1 MKKKLTPNI
10 NRRKFLFGSLA
21 SIFTSLFPLDKV
33 FPALKY
39 VDKIALGACITQEK
53 EQPIWK
59 SILKDRSDIFIFMGD
74 NVYGDDK
81 ITGKLN
87 KLSKAYTKQK
97 TKIPFAK
104 LKETNEIYAI
114 WDDHDYGKNDG
125 GAEYKYKKEAK
136 NLFLDFWNISLND
149 PRRNRDGIYFET
161 KKITKKGLLQIIFL
175 DTRYFRSP
183 LKRTDERGAP
193 GKERYLPD
201 NNPKKTFL
209 GKEQW
214 NWLSNKL
221 DENADIR
228 IIVSSIQIIAEGHG
242 FEKWGNLPREKKKLY
257 DLIDEKNIK
266 DVIFLSGD
274 RHAGGIYNE
283 ITNKGI
289 RLYEITSSSLNLP
302 GAAWVTK
309 YKGKE
314 RPPEPGPN
322 RINSLYL
329 WENYGF
335 IEFTENKI
343 QLSLKDIKGKLVNS
357 IEIN

>member
-1 MKKKLTPNI
+1 MKKKLIPNI
-10 NRRKFLFGSLA
+10 NRSKFLFGGLA
-21 SIFTSLFPLDKV
+21 SIFTSLFPLDKL

-201 NNPKKTFL
+201 NSPEKTFL

-221 DENADIR
+221 D
-228 IIVSSIQIIAEGHG
+228 
-242 FEKWGNLPREKKKLY
+242 
-257 DLIDEKNIK
+257 
-266 DVIFLSGD
+266 
-274 RHAGGIYNE
+274 
-283 ITNKGI
+283 
-289 RLYEITSSSLNLP
+289 
-302 GAAWVTK
+302 
-309 YKGKE
+309 
-314 RPPEPGPN
+314 
-322 RINSLYL
+322 
-329 WENYGF
+329 
-335 IEFTENKI
+335 
-343 QLSLKDIKGKLVNS
+343 
-357 IEIN
+357 